1 MTLQKLRTLAQDSK
15 PSPGVV
21 EEGGLRTQGHLQLQR
36 ELEASAGYMRPQGV
50 GCFSVVCFVLCFSFY
65 LFCCFLLFRES
76 GLCPMHRQHS
86 DSKIVPSRG
95 PQAHC
100 KIVGRSFQTPMS

>member
-50 GCFSVVCFVLCFSFY
+50 GCFFGCVFCVFLFICFVVF
-65 LFCCFLLFRES
+65 FCLERVAFVLS
-76 GLCPMHRQHS
+76 TGN
-86 DSKIVPSRG
+86 IVTAR
-95 PQAHC
+95 
-100 KIVGRSFQTPMS
+100 